1 MDKFSCFCLRIK
13 HHNTKLKKNKTS
25 TTKHRFKCQIV
36 KINFQMGFDDVLVRS
51 QFERVDVQFRCSYK
65 KLLSKMNTAQDAWN
79 NDMNTQWCKDHIWRK
94 AQHMSTNTTGCQHG
108 GGGWWMMWETIKSQ
122 RKRWIQ
128 VIVATGGYFF
138 GVFLHTRKMLPQY
151 NHSNDRG
158 KNRHSYLG
166 LGLPLLGI
174 HSVKS

>member
-128 VIVATGGYFF
+128 VIVATGGYFLGF
-138 GVFLHTRKMLPQY
+138 FLHTRKMLPQY

>member
-1 MDKFSCFCLRIK
+1 M
-13 HHNTKLKKNKTS
+13 NKNCICS
-25 TTKHRFKCQIV
+25 LWIMFKCQIV

-138 GVFLHTRKMLPQY
+138 GGFLHTRKMLPQY